1 MIRSLNNNN
10 IYIKKNISS
19 SNNLY
24 SNNSSYLTHH
34 IPQQFENILA
44 PTSQQ
49 EMLTEILNIS
59 KIKDGFYI
67 GDRISAITLDV
78 ISEFKI
84 THIINTTGYQIL
96 NQWESIG
103 IKYLTINWSEN
114 KNQILFD
121 LKDELSE
128 KIIEFI
134 DKALL
139 FGEGILVHSF
149 KGKNRVC
156 IVTIIYLMKKYKWSL
171 NKSMEYLKSKKKD
184 VEISNY
190 FYIQLENFQKR
201 LIEKGELRRDIPWEF
216 ENLID
221 KEENY

>member
-1 MIRSLNNNN
+1 M
-10 IYIKKNISS
+10 
-19 SNNLY
+19 
-24 SNNSSYLTHH
+24 
-34 IPQQFENILA
+34 
-44 PTSQQ
+44 
-49 EMLTEILNIS
+49 
-59 KIKDGFYI
+59 
-67 GDRISAITLDV
+67 
-78 ISEFKI
+78 
-84 THIINTTGYQIL
+84 
-96 NQWESIG
+96 
-103 IKYLTINWSEN
+103 TINWSEN

-171 NKSMEYLKSKKKD
+171 NKSMEYLKSKKQD

-190 FYIQLENFQKR
+190 FYIQLEKFSKKIKR
-201 LIEKGELRRDIPWEF
+201 KRRIKKRYT
-216 ENLID
+216 LGI
-221 KEENY
+221 